1 MGKAA
6 RNRPGANGAH
16 VVPAIVSPLGMGHVA
31 AFVAWLIGTSL
42 LLLLSALVQI
52 PTQSTHN
59 SR

>member
-1 MGKAA
+1 
-6 RNRPGANGAH
+6 
-16 VVPAIVSPLGMGHVA
+16 MGHVA

-42 LLLLSALVQI
+42 LLLSVLVQI